1 MRFTAAMLADAA
13 QVSGGKLY
21 VLGGAFDTISAHSFP
36 AVHRSLTLALVAEVG
51 PADRNRD
58 LDLVIRLVNEDGGET
73 GVESIG
79 KLRVGAP
86 SALPAGAMTLVPMT
100 SVFMNIRFPDP
111 GGYVFVV
118 EHEGRELTRIP
129 FRLRQAP

>member
-1 MRFTAAMLADAA
+1 MRFTSAMLADAA
-13 QVSGGKLY
+13 QVSAGKLY
-21 VLGGAFDTISAHSFP
+21 VLGGAFDTISAKSFP

-58 LDLVIRLVNEDGGET
+58 LDIEITLVDEDGKET
-73 GVESIG
+73 EVRSEGR
-79 KLRVGAP
+79 LRVGAP
-86 SALPAGAMTLVPMT
+86 SSLPAGAMTLVPMT
-100 SVFMNIRFPDP
+100 SVFMNVRFPHP

-118 EHEGRELTRIP
+118 EHEGRELIRVP

>member
-1 MRFTAAMLADAA
+1 MRFTAAMLADGA
-13 QVSGGKLY
+13 QVSAGKLY
-21 VLGGAFDTISAHSFP
+21 VMGGAFDTISARSFP
-36 AVHRSLTLALVAEVG
+36 AIHRSLTLALVAEVG

-58 LDLVIRLVNEDGGET
+58 LDLVIRLLNEDGAET
-73 GVESIG
+73 GVESEG

-86 SALPAGAMTLVPMT
+86 SSLPAGAMTLVPMT
-100 SVFMNIRFPDP
+100 SVFMNIRFPEP

-118 EHEGRELTRIP
+118 EHEGRELTRVP